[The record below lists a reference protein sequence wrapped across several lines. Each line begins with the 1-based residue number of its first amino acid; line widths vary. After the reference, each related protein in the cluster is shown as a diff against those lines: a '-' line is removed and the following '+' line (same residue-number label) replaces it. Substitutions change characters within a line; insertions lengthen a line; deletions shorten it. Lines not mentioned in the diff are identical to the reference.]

1 MVREEENIKFL
12 EILDESFDIDN
23 STGIKLIKLCELI
36 KKSNEHF
43 NLTSITKLEDMLS
56 KHIFDS
62 LSIKHLITGKN
73 VLDIGS
79 GAGLPGI
86 PLAMSA
92 PNLSF
97 VLLDSNNKKII
108 FLNHV
113 KISLKIENIFP
124 KHQRVENFDSDVH
137 FDTIVCRSYASL
149 AKIYLNSKKYL
160 KNGGKIVAMKGKM
173 PEKEIAEL
181 KKVAG
186 GINYKIEKLI
196 IPGLDAERHAVI
208 IN

>member
-1 MVREEENIKFL
+1 MAREEENIKFL
-12 EILDESFDIDN
+12 EILDKSFDVGN
-23 STGIKLIKLCELI
+23 SIGIKMIELCELI

-62 LSIKHLITGKN
+62 LSIKHLVSGKN
-73 VLDIGS
+73 ILDIGS

-86 PLAMSA
+86 PLALSA
-92 PNLSF
+92 PDSNF
-97 VLLDSNNKKII
+97 FLLDSNNKKII

-113 KISLKIENIFP
+113 KISLEIKNIFP
-124 KHQRVENFDSDVH
+124 KHDRVENFDSDVH

-149 AKIYLNSKKYL
+149 AKIYLNSKKYTD
-160 KNGGKIVAMKGKM
+160 NGGKIIAMKGKM
-173 PEKEIAEL
+173 PKEEIAEL
-181 KKVAG
+181 KKVTG
-186 GINYKIEKLI
+186 KVDCKIEKLM
-196 IPGLDAERHAVI
+196 IPGLAAERHAVI

>member
-1 MVREEENIKFL
+1 MAREEENIKFL
-12 EILDESFDIDN
+12 EILDKSFDVSN
-23 STGIKLIKLCELI
+23 SIGIKMIKLCELI

-62 LSIKHLITGKN
+62 LSIKHLVSGKN
-73 VLDIGS
+73 ILDIGS

-86 PLAMSA
+86 PLALSA
-92 PNLSF
+92 PDSNF
-97 VLLDSNNKKII
+97 FLLDSNNKKII

-113 KISLKIENIFP
+113 KISLEIENIFP
-124 KHQRVENFDSDVH
+124 KHDRVENFDSDVH

-149 AKIYLNSKKYL
+149 AKIYLNSKKYTD
-160 KNGGKIVAMKGKM
+160 NGGKIIAMKGKM
-173 PEKEIAEL
+173 PKEEIAEL

-186 GINYKIEKLI
+186 KVECKIEKLM
-196 IPGLDAERHAVI
+196 IPGLAAERHAVI

>member
-1 MVREEENIKFL
+1 MAREEENIKFL
-12 EILDESFDIDN
+12 EILDKSFDVSN
-23 STGIKLIKLCELI
+23 SIGIKMIKLCELI

-62 LSIKHLITGKN
+62 LSIKHLVSGKN
-73 VLDIGS
+73 ILDIGS

-86 PLAMSA
+86 PLALSA
-92 PNLSF
+92 PDSNF
-97 VLLDSNNKKII
+97 FLLDSNNKKII

-113 KISLKIENIFP
+113 KISLEIKNIFP
-124 KHQRVENFDSDVH
+124 KHDRVENFDSDVH

-149 AKIYLNSKKYL
+149 AKIYLNSKKYTD
-160 KNGGKIVAMKGKM
+160 NGGKIIAMKGKM
-173 PEKEIAEL
+173 PKEEIAEL

-186 GINYKIEKLI
+186 RVDCKIEKLL

>member
-1 MVREEENIKFL
+1 MAREEENIKFL
-12 EILDESFDIDN
+12 EILDKSFDVSN
-23 STGIKLIKLCELI
+23 SIGIKMIKLCELI

-62 LSIKHLITGKN
+62 LSIKHLVSGKN
-73 VLDIGS
+73 ILDIGS

-86 PLAMSA
+86 PLALSA
-92 PNLSF
+92 PDSNF
-97 VLLDSNNKKII
+97 FLLDSNNKKII

-113 KISLKIENIFP
+113 KISLEIKNIFP
-124 KHQRVENFDSDVH
+124 KHDRVENFDSDVH

-149 AKIYLNSKKYL
+149 AKIYINSKKYTD
-160 KNGGKIVAMKGKM
+160 NGGKIIAMKGKM
-173 PEKEIAEL
+173 PKEEIAEL

-186 GINYKIEKLI
+186 RVDCKIEKLL

>member
-12 EILDESFDIDN
+12 EILDKSFDIGN
-23 STGIKLIKLCELI
+23 SIGIKMIELCELI

-43 NLTSITKLEDMLS
+43 NLTSITKLEDMFS

-62 LSIKHLITGKN
+62 LSIKHLVSGKN
-73 VLDIGS
+73 ILDIGS

-86 PLAMSA
+86 PLALSA
-92 PNLSF
+92 PDSNF
-97 VLLDSNNKKII
+97 FLLDSNNKKII

-113 KISLKIENIFP
+113 KISLEIENIFP
-124 KHQRVENFDSDVH
+124 KHDRVENFDSDVH

-149 AKIYLNSKKYL
+149 AKIYLNSKKYTD
-160 KNGGKIVAMKGKM
+160 NGGKIIAMKGKM
-173 PEKEIAEL
+173 PKEEIAEL

-186 GINYKIEKLI
+186 KVECKIEKLM
-196 IPGLDAERHAVI
+196 IPGLAAERHAVI

>member
-1 MVREEENIKFL
+1 MVLEEENIKFL
-12 EILDESFDIDN
+12 EILDKSFDIGN
-23 STGIKLIKLCELI
+23 SIGIKMIELCELI

-62 LSIKHLITGKN
+62 LSIKHLVSGKN
-73 VLDIGS
+73 ILDIGS

-86 PLAMSA
+86 PLALSA
-92 PNLSF
+92 PDSNF
-97 VLLDSNNKKII
+97 FLLDSNNKKII

-113 KISLKIENIFP
+113 KISLEIENIFP
-124 KHQRVENFDSDVH
+124 KHDRVENFDSDVH

-149 AKIYLNSKKYL
+149 AKIYLNSKKYTD
-160 KNGGKIVAMKGKM
+160 NGGKIIAMKGKM
-173 PEKEIAEL
+173 PKEEIAEL

-186 GINYKIEKLI
+186 KVECKIEKLM
-196 IPGLDAERHAVI
+196 IPGLAAERHAVI

>member
-1 MVREEENIKFL
+1 MVLEEENIKFL
-12 EILDESFDIDN
+12 ETLDKSFDIGN
-23 STGIKLIKLCELI
+23 SIGIKMIELCELI

-43 NLTSITKLEDMLS
+43 NLTSITKLEDMFS

-62 LSIKHLITGKN
+62 LSIKHLVSGKN
-73 VLDIGS
+73 ILDIGS

-86 PLAMSA
+86 PLALSA
-92 PNLSF
+92 PDSNF
-97 VLLDSNNKKII
+97 FLLDSNNKKII

-113 KISLKIENIFP
+113 KISLEIENIFP
-124 KHQRVENFDSDVH
+124 KHDRVENFDSDVH

-149 AKIYLNSKKYL
+149 AKIYLNSKKYTD
-160 KNGGKIVAMKGKM
+160 NGGKKIAMKGKM
-173 PEKEIAEL
+173 PKEEIAEL

-186 GINYKIEKLI
+186 KVECKIEKLM
-196 IPGLDAERHAVI
+196 IPGLAAERHAVI

>member
-1 MVREEENIKFL
+1 MVLEEENIKFL
-12 EILDESFDIDN
+12 EILDKSFDIGN
-23 STGIKLIKLCELI
+23 SIGIKMIELCELI

-62 LSIKHLITGKN
+62 LSIKHLVSGKN
-73 VLDIGS
+73 ILDIGS

-86 PLAMSA
+86 PLALSA
-92 PNLSF
+92 PDSNF
-97 VLLDSNNKKII
+97 FLLDSNNKKII

-113 KISLKIENIFP
+113 KISLEIENIFP
-124 KHQRVENFDSDVH
+124 KHDRVENFDSDVH

-149 AKIYLNSKKYL
+149 AKIYLNSKKYTD
-160 KNGGKIVAMKGKM
+160 NGGKIIAMKGKM
-173 PEKEIAEL
+173 PKEEIAEL

-186 GINYKIEKLI
+186 KVDCKIEKLM
-196 IPGLDAERHAVI
+196 IPGLAAERHAVI

>member
-1 MVREEENIKFL
+1 MAREEENIKFL
-12 EILDESFDIDN
+12 EILDKSFDVSN
-23 STGIKLIKLCELI
+23 SIGIKMIKLCELI

-62 LSIKHLITGKN
+62 LSIKHLVSGKN
-73 VLDIGS
+73 ILDIGS

-86 PLAMSA
+86 PLALSA
-92 PNLSF
+92 PDSNF
-97 VLLDSNNKKII
+97 FLLDSNNKKII

-113 KISLKIENIFP
+113 KISLEIENIFP
-124 KHQRVENFDSDVH
+124 KHDRVENFDSDVH

-149 AKIYLNSKKYL
+149 AKIYINSKKYTD
-160 KNGGKIVAMKGKM
+160 NGGKIIAMKGKM
-173 PEKEIAEL
+173 PKEEIAEL

-186 GINYKIEKLI
+186 KVECKIEKLM
-196 IPGLDAERHAVI
+196 IPGLAAERHAVI

>member
-1 MVREEENIKFL
+1 MAREEENIKFL
-12 EILDESFDIDN
+12 EILDKSFDVSN
-23 STGIKLIKLCELI
+23 SIGIKMIKLCELI

-62 LSIKHLITGKN
+62 LSIKHLVSGKN
-73 VLDIGS
+73 ILDIGS

-86 PLAMSA
+86 PLALSA
-92 PNLSF
+92 PDSNF
-97 VLLDSNNKKII
+97 FLLDSNNKKII

-113 KISLKIENIFP
+113 KISLEIENIFP
-124 KHQRVENFDSDVH
+124 KHDRVENFDSDVH

-149 AKIYLNSKKYL
+149 AKIYFNSKKYTD
-160 KNGGKIVAMKGKM
+160 NGGKIIAMKGKM
-173 PEKEIAEL
+173 PKEEIAEL

-186 GINYKIEKLI
+186 KVDCKIEKLM
-196 IPGLDAERHAVI
+196 IPGLAAERHAVI

>member
-12 EILDESFDIDN
+12 EILDKSFDIGN
-23 STGIKLIKLCELI
+23 SIGIKMIELCELI

-62 LSIKHLITGKN
+62 LSIKHLVSGKN
-73 VLDIGS
+73 ILDIGS

-86 PLAMSA
+86 PLALSA
-92 PNLSF
+92 PDSNF
-97 VLLDSNNKKII
+97 FLLDSNNKKII

-113 KISLKIENIFP
+113 KISLEIENIFP
-124 KHQRVENFDSDVH
+124 KHDRVENFDSDVH

-149 AKIYLNSKKYL
+149 AKIYINSKKYTD
-160 KNGGKIVAMKGKM
+160 NGGKIIAMKGKM
-173 PEKEIAEL
+173 PKEEIAEL

-186 GINYKIEKLI
+186 RVDCKIEKLL

>member
-12 EILDESFDIDN
+12 ETLDKSFDIGN
-23 STGIKLIKLCELI
+23 SIGIKMIELCELI

-62 LSIKHLITGKN
+62 LSIKHLVSGKN
-73 VLDIGS
+73 ILDIGS

-86 PLAMSA
+86 PLALSA
-92 PNLSF
+92 PDSNF
-97 VLLDSNNKKII
+97 FLLDSNNKKII

-113 KISLKIENIFP
+113 KISLEIENIFP
-124 KHQRVENFDSDVH
+124 KHDRVENFDSDVH

-149 AKIYLNSKKYL
+149 AKIYLNSKKYTD
-160 KNGGKIVAMKGKM
+160 NGGKIIAMKGKM
-173 PEKEIAEL
+173 PKEEIAEL
-181 KKVAG
+181 KKVTG
-186 GINYKIEKLI
+186 KVDCKIEKLM
-196 IPGLDAERHAVI
+196 IPGLAAERHAVI

>member
-1 MVREEENIKFL
+1 MAREEENIKFL
-12 EILDESFDIDN
+12 EILDKSFDVGN
-23 STGIKLIKLCELI
+23 SIGIKMIKLCELI

-62 LSIKHLITGKN
+62 LSIKHLVSGKN
-73 VLDIGS
+73 ILDIGS

-86 PLAMSA
+86 PLALSA
-92 PNLSF
+92 PDSNF
-97 VLLDSNNKKII
+97 FLLDSNNKKII

-113 KISLKIENIFP
+113 KISLEIKNIFP
-124 KHQRVENFDSDVH
+124 KHDRVENFDSDVH

-149 AKIYLNSKKYL
+149 AKIYLNSKKYTD
-160 KNGGKIVAMKGKM
+160 NGGKIIAMKGKM
-173 PEKEIAEL
+173 PKGEIAEL

-186 GINYKIEKLI
+186 RVDCKIEKLI

>member
-1 MVREEENIKFL
+1 MAREEENIKFL
-12 EILDESFDIDN
+12 EILDKSFDVSN
-23 STGIKLIKLCELI
+23 SIGIKMIKLCELI

-62 LSIKHLITGKN
+62 LSIKHLVSGKN
-73 VLDIGS
+73 ILDIGS

-86 PLAMSA
+86 PLALSA
-92 PNLSF
+92 PDSNF
-97 VLLDSNNKKII
+97 FLLDSNNKKII

-113 KISLKIENIFP
+113 KISLEIKNIFP
-124 KHQRVENFDSDVH
+124 KHDRVENFDSDVH

-149 AKIYLNSKKYL
+149 AKIYFNSKKYTD
-160 KNGGKIVAMKGKM
+160 NGGKIIAMKGKM
-173 PEKEIAEL
+173 PKEEIAEL

-186 GINYKIEKLI
+186 KVDCKIEKLM
-196 IPGLDAERHAVI
+196 IPGLAAERHAVI

>member
-12 EILDESFDIDN
+12 EILDKSFDIGN
-23 STGIKLIKLCELI
+23 SIGIKMIELCELI

-62 LSIKHLITGKN
+62 LSIKHLVSGKN
-73 VLDIGS
+73 ILDIGS

-86 PLAMSA
+86 PLALSA
-92 PNLSF
+92 PDSNF
-97 VLLDSNNKKII
+97 FLLDSNNKKII

-113 KISLKIENIFP
+113 KISLEIENIFP
-124 KHQRVENFDSDVH
+124 KHDRVENFDSDVH

-149 AKIYLNSKKYL
+149 AKIYLNSKKYTD
-160 KNGGKIVAMKGKM
+160 NGGKIIAMKGKM
-173 PEKEIAEL
+173 PKEEIAEL

-186 GINYKIEKLI
+186 KVECKIEKLM
-196 IPGLDAERHAVI
+196 IPGLAAERHAVI